1 MGELRRKFYDSFI
14 NPVTLELDIA
24 IEYLESRGYN
34 IEETRERALNF
45 VKQQHA
51 QYKLKQ
57 GEKFI
62 EKLNKV
68 LSQIAENKINIK
80 ELNISPEAQDDL
92 QFAFNKF
99 EGNAEEFNKE
109 KLKEQ
114 TTLELIRKIK
124 EGEI

>member
-1 MGELRRKFYDSFI
+1 MLKQSISLLNFYFTFYKE
-14 NPVTLELDIA
+14 NLETTLEL
-24 IEYLESRGYN
+24 LESAEVNLEKVRQN
-34 IEETRERALNF
+34 KAKLLKKIEASE
-45 VKQQHA
+45 
-51 QYKLKQ
+51 KLKQ

-62 EKLNKV
+62 EKLNNV

>member
-1 MGELRRKFYDSFI
+1 MKLTRMKYYESLI
-14 NPVTLELDIA
+14 NPIEMDLDVA
-24 IEYLESRGYN
+24 IEYLESRNYN

-45 VKQQHA
+45 VKKQHA

-62 EKLNKV
+62 KKLNNV

>member
-1 MGELRRKFYDSFI
+1 MLKQSISLLNFYFTFYKE
-14 NPVTLELDIA
+14 NLETTLEL
-24 IEYLESRGYN
+24 LESAEVNLEKVRQN
-34 IEETRERALNF
+34 KAKLLKKIEASE
-45 VKQQHA
+45 
-51 QYKLKQ
+51 KLKQ

-62 EKLNKV
+62 EKLNNV

-99 EGNAEEFNKE
+99 EGNVEEFNKE

>member
-1 MGELRRKFYDSFI
+1 MLKQSISLLNFYFTFYKE
-14 NPVTLELDIA
+14 NLETTLEL
-24 IEYLESRGYN
+24 LESAEVNLEKVRQN
-34 IEETRERALNF
+34 KAKLLKKIEASE
-45 VKQQHA
+45 
-51 QYKLKQ
+51 KLKQ

-62 EKLNKV
+62 QKLNNV